1 MVFAGRNAL
10 KICSM
15 TTIPHS
21 STRYYAYDM
30 RIKSVG
36 REHPH
41 PCVNFMAQIAPPD
54 WCVIVHQRCGPRVD
68 SLPHPMKAACERHGA
83 RSGIVRTSLTGAYQT
98 CELHCASATQ
108 GRQNSGQR
116 SDKVGLRNN
125 ADQLLRFIDNQDFMP
140 ATIGKRADQRS
151 YSCIF
156 TGQKRP
162 G

>member
-1 MVFAGRNAL
+1 M
-10 KICSM
+10 
-15 TTIPHS
+15 
-21 STRYYAYDM
+21 
-30 RIKSVG
+30 
-36 REHPH
+36 
-41 PCVNFMAQIAPPD
+41 
-54 WCVIVHQRCGPRVD
+54 
-68 SLPHPMKAACERHGA
+68 SLLGA
-83 RSGIVRTSLTGAYQT
+83 RLS